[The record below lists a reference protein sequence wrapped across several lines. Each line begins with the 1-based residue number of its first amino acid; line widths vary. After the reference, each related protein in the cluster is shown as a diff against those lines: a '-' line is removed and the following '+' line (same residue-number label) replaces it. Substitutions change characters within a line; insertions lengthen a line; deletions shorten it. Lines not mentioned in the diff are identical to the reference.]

1 MKTTVLILGILLSA
15 SWTGFAQE
23 IDESKE
29 MEEVVKSTRE
39 KIEVSALPQAVK
51 KGFENSEYGQ
61 MKIIEAYAL
70 SAEAAKKIM
79 DGTRD
84 ITIVVEEDPLLYELR
99 VEKGD
104 HSALLYF
111 TEKGELYTVEQE
123 EGIG

>member
-1 MKTTVLILGILLSA
+1 MKTTVLLLAIMLGA
-15 SWTGFAQE
+15 SCMAYAQD

-39 KIEVSALPQAVK
+39 KIEVSALPDAVK
-51 KGFENSEYGQ
+51 QGFDNSEYGQ

-70 SAEAAKKIM
+70 SAEAAKKII

-84 ITIVVEEDPLLYELR
+84 IKIVVEEDPMLYELR